1 MLRGT
6 RVKVEDAEGV
16 KFVESSVI
24 QCLKEGKQYKFLGVL
39 ETSRQEDQLAFK
51 VASEEYLKRLSVI
64 WSSPLSDYHRVSSGS
79 FKPVCPACSELF
91 NVDPAPASH

>member
-1 MLRGT
+1 MEH
-6 RVKVEDAEGV
+6 VDGV
-16 KFVESSVI
+16 KFDESSVI

-39 ETSRQEDQLAFK
+39 ETSKQEDQLAFK
-51 VASEEYLKRLSVI
+51 VASEDYLETLCYMVKPSFRL
-64 WSSPLSDYHRVSSGS
+64 PSSGC